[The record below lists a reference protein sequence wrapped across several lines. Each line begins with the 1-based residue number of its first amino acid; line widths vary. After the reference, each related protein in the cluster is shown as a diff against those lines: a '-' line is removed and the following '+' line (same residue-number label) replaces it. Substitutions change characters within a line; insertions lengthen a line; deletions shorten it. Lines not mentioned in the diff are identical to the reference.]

1 MEKSKIKYIAIAVL
15 IVVCGCFFMLTD
27 NDHNPL
33 RSEEVL
39 SLETEAKET
48 AQPEDSKCYIH
59 IVGMV
64 KKPGVYTFSSKPRI
78 VDVVKKAGG
87 FKKGADRT
95 SVNLAEEVEDGVQIV
110 IESKKKKK
118 EQEEEMGTSSG
129 SINLNTATK
138 EELMTLSGIG
148 ESKADEI
155 INYRQESHGF
165 KKIEDVMNI
174 SGIKEGVF
182 QKIKDHICV

>member
-1 MEKSKIKYIAIAVL
+1 M
-15 IVVCGCFFMLTD
+15 
-27 NDHNPL
+27 
-33 RSEEVL
+33 
-39 SLETEAKET
+39 
-48 AQPEDSKCYIH
+48 
-59 IVGMV
+59 
-64 KKPGVYTFSSKPRI
+64 
-78 VDVVKKAGG
+78 VKKAGG

-174 SGIKEGVF
+174 SGIKEGVWRR
-182 QKIKDHICV
+182 KY